1 MDVLAQTKA
10 WQNGLKYIQNNLDR
24 RVEEK
29 IKVSQVKQKIG
40 VDGCSYNHD
49 QNKKEI
55 KIVGNKTKKNN
66 KKQLLFMGIN
76 FAH

>member
-29 IKVSQVKQKIG
+29 MKVVIVK
-40 VDGCSYNHD
+40 S
-49 QNKKEI
+49 
-55 KIVGNKTKKNN
+55 
-66 KKQLLFMGIN
+66 
-76 FAH
+76 